1 MKKAFTLVELLVA
14 VVLLTL
20 LIGTA
25 LFSYRQVLL
34 NITKAQTSTFNE
46 ILKVHQLRTS
56 IESMQ
61 HYVVD
66 EYNQFN
72 QPMKKLH
79 IFFEG
84 DEDGFRFIT
93 LNPTLSNIPSL
104 SSFECKDNS
113 LIYKEEPLYGRI
125 DVRKPDFLED
135 SPFEVYWKDIT
146 ACKFEYEHYRGT
158 INRLKDSL
166 PLALKISF
174 KEQDNEKEHLI
185 FTTIKSDYNISY
197 ADIYGL
203 LYDE

>member
-34 NITKAQTSTFNE
+34 NIKKAQSSTFKE
-46 ILKVHQLRTS
+46 VLKVHQIQTS

-79 IFFEG
+79 SFFIG
-84 DEDGFRFIT
+84 DEKSFQYIT
-93 LNPTLSNIPSL
+93 LNPTLSQIPSL
-104 SSFECKDNS
+104 SSFECKENM
-113 LIYKEEPLYGRI
+113 LMYKEEPLYKRI
-125 DVRKPDFLED
+125 DVNRPTFLED
-135 SPFEVYWKDIT
+135 TPYVIYWKGIES
-146 ACKFEYEHYRGT
+146 CKFEYISHKKT
-158 INRLKDSL
+158 VKHLKDSL
-166 PLALKISF
+166 PTAVKIAF
-174 KEQDNEKEHLI
+174 KASNEKEHI
-185 FTTIKSDYNISY
+185 YFTTIKSDYNISY

-203 LYDE
+203 IYDE

>member
-34 NITKAQTSTFNE
+34 NITKAQTNTFNE
-46 ILKVHQLRTS
+46 ILKIHQMHTS

-66 EYNQFN
+66 EYNNFN

-79 IFFEG
+79 VFFVG
-84 DEDGFRFIT
+84 DENAFKYIT
-93 LNPTLSNIPSL
+93 LNPTFSTIPSL

-113 LIYKEEPLYGRI
+113 LIYKEEPLYKRI
-125 DVRKPDFLED
+125 DVNRPLFLD
-135 SPFEVYWKDIT
+135 DTPSIVYWKDIES
-146 ACKFEYEHYRGT
+146 CKFEY
-158 INRLKDSL
+158 SL
-166 PLALKISF
+166 HKKTLNSLRDVLPTMVKIEF
-174 KEQDNEKEHLI
+174 KESNQKEHLY

-197 ADIYGL
+197 GDMYGL

>member
-34 NITKAQTSTFNE
+34 NITKAQTNAFNE
-46 ILKVHQLRTS
+46 ILKIHQMHTS

-66 EYNQFN
+66 KYNNFN

-79 IFFEG
+79 VFFVG
-84 DEDGFRFIT
+84 DENAFKYIT
-93 LNPTLSNIPSL
+93 LNPTFSTIPSL

-113 LIYKEEPLYGRI
+113 LIYKEEPLYKRI
-125 DVRKPDFLED
+125 DVNRPLFLD
-135 SPFEVYWKDIT
+135 DTPSIVYWKDIES
-146 ACKFEYEHYRGT
+146 CKFEY
-158 INRLKDSL
+158 SL
-166 PLALKISF
+166 HKKTLNSLRDVLPTMVKIEF
-174 KEQDNEKEHLI
+174 KESNQKEHLY

-197 ADIYGL
+197 GDMYGL

>member
-34 NITKAQTSTFNE
+34 NISKAQTNTFNE
-46 ILKVHQLRTS
+46 ILKIHQMHTS

-66 EYNQFN
+66 EYNNFN

-79 IFFEG
+79 VFFVG
-84 DEDGFRFIT
+84 DENAFKYIT
-93 LNPTLSNIPSL
+93 LNPTFSTIPSL

-113 LIYKEEPLYGRI
+113 LIYKEEPLYKRI
-125 DVRKPDFLED
+125 DVNRPLFLD
-135 SPFEVYWKDIT
+135 DTPSIVYWKDIES
-146 ACKFEYEHYRGT
+146 CKFEY
-158 INRLKDSL
+158 SL
-166 PLALKISF
+166 HKKTLNSLRDVLPTMVKIEF
-174 KEQDNEKEHLI
+174 KESNQKEHLY

-197 ADIYGL
+197 GDMYGL

>member
-34 NITKAQTSTFNE
+34 NITKAQTNTFNE
-46 ILKVHQLRTS
+46 ILKIHQMHTS

-66 EYNQFN
+66 EYNNFN

-79 IFFEG
+79 VFFVG
-84 DEDGFRFIT
+84 DENAFKYIT
-93 LNPTLSNIPSL
+93 LNPTFSTIPSL

-113 LIYKEEPLYGRI
+113 LIYKEEPLYKRI
-125 DVRKPDFLED
+125 DVNRPLFLD
-135 SPFEVYWKDIT
+135 DTPSIVYWKDIES
-146 ACKFEYEHYRGT
+146 CKFEYSLHKKTLNSLRDVLPTMVKIEF
-158 INRLKDSL
+158 KDSN
-166 PLALKISF
+166 
-174 KEQDNEKEHLI
+174 QKEHLY

-197 ADIYGL
+197 GDMYGL